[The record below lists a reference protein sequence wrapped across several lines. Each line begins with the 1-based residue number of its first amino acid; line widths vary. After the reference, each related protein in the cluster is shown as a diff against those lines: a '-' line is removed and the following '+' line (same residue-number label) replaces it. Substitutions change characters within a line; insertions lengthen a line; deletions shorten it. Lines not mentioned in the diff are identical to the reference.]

1 MSVRKEI
8 SLLAIVRVILGSV
21 EVMRASA
28 WGTGHLQSS
37 AVRPKRQG
45 RAELNPRRLGRV
57 GSEESCSGP
66 GEDVWVPGK
75 GFGQLT
81 F

>member
-1 MSVRKEI
+1 MSMRKEI
-8 SLLAIVRVILGSV
+8 GLLATVRVTLGSV
-21 EVMRASA
+21 EVMRASV

-45 RAELNPRRLGRV
+45 RAGLNPRRLGRDR
-57 GSEESCSGP
+57 SEESCSGP
-66 GEDVWVPGK
+66 GGDVWVPGK